1 MCHLFWQRSNRL
13 DKKNIKETFVVRL
26 FTCRNYFS
34 KEKETFSFSLRDV
47 SVVKNRFTTETYW
60 EKGEKNTQQIHER
73 VGIAVERRKK
83 NTSCQFYNA
92 AWAFLHLLLAIFI
105 MVRALKC
112 CLWLSSPN
120 RVSCF
125 FEKPR
130 SAAGTAQLEFFFA
143 VLSFPRKFS

>member
-60 EKGEKNTQQIHER
+60 VKGEKKHTQKIHER

-83 NTSCQFYNA
+83 KHELSVLQRCLGFFAFVASDFYNGA
-92 AWAFLHLLLAIFI
+92 RPKMLPLTFQ
-105 MVRALKC
+105 
-112 CLWLSSPN
+112 S
-120 RVSCF
+120 
-125 FEKPR
+125 E
-130 SAAGTAQLEFFFA
+130 
-143 VLSFPRKFS
+143 

>member
-60 EKGEKNTQQIHER
+60 EKGEKKTHTANTWESGHC
-73 VGIAVERRKK
+73 RRKKEK

-130 SAAGTAQLEFFFA
+130 SAAAQLGFFFA